1 MKKTKMLAGVL
12 ALSMIFAGC
21 GKADNE
27 TKESSVEETTA
38 AETTEAE
45 TTEEATEAET
55 TTEAEEIGEGE
66 PEEEE
71 PASEEELQEV
81 KDIIAAYETALKA
94 DDYETMVDLTD
105 VDLLQY
111 IATGK
116 EGTKEELVALL
127 KGETGDENTIVV
139 KQDYSNTVFGEP
151 RCYNSQA
158 KMFNDFLASDAIA
171 FFAEEGEGVTDAADK
186 FTIDGL
192 YAFSM
197 SSETSAET
205 SSEIEDGEGSMSF
218 SSNGSFDM
226 DMYVVHINGEW
237 KVDSGFI
244 MVAGMYQAFSG
255 MAEENTDKDLD
266 MDEVEVEAED
276 AEEAT
281 TEAE

>member
-55 TTEAEEIGEGE
+55 TTEAEEIGEGK

-81 KDIIAAYETALKA
+81 KDVIAAYETALKA
-94 DDYETMVDLTD
+94 KDYDTMVDLTD

-111 IATGK
+111 ISTGK

-127 KGETGDENTIVV
+127 KGETGDENAMVV
-139 KQDYSNTVFGEP
+139 EPDYSNTVFGEP

-158 KMFNDFLASDAIA
+158 KQFNDFLSSDAMA
-171 FFAEEGEGVTDAADK
+171 FFAEEGEGASDTAEK

-197 SSETSAET
+197 SSETSVETEVSSDAEI
-205 SSEIEDGEGSMSF
+205 SLNASGSI
-218 SSNGSFDM
+218 DM

-244 MVAGMYQAFSG
+244 MVAGMYQALSS
-255 MAEENTDKDLD
+255 MAEEDTDEDID
-266 MDEVEVEAED
+266 MDEVEVEAE
-276 AEEAT
+276 EAA
-281 TEAE
+281 TEAETDAE